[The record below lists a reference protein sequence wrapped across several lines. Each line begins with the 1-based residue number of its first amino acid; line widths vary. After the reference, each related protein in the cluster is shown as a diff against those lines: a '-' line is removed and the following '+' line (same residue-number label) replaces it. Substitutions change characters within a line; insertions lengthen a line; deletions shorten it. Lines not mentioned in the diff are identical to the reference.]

1 MRFKVLIILFFASL
15 GNAFGQG
22 NSIYQIA
29 PMAVCWNTPENV
41 DSNLVAYWLFS
52 SRETTPKVVSYLTA
66 SGTAVVVAGGT
77 VQNGFCCC
85 SGSQDTLGIE
95 INGDTLILTQNGET
109 YTYIGGG
116 GADDDW
122 RWVDPGADETMYEA
136 IYRMGKISVFT
147 EDTTHAVLV
156 DSTYRFMTDGSTSF
170 FEWLRGTEGFVDYKT
185 LMFRAP
191 GGATG
196 APQNDANNITIA
208 RTNATTTRTNLGNLK
223 FAAPYTGGGGAY
235 RVGAQISALDE
246 LGGND
251 TTGVVLDFW
260 TRQQGES
267 FMRQTMTL
275 EGNGRLELDRYNL
288 FQDGIPSRM
297 LGYTNTDKD
306 VSVHNITGNAQA
318 GHVIGINAAGSG
330 LEWKDPDTT
339 GAVVPTIFTGG
350 TFAGSSTLDMQYFPL
365 IFTNSGS
372 FAISGDANGGGV
384 PVTGAGGR
392 FMWVD
397 ESSSIRAGLVDAGIW
412 DNVDMGYVSAAI
424 GGYNNNASGDYGF
437 VGGGE
442 NNNATEISSFV
453 GGGQNNTASGF
464 RSFVGGGDNNLA
476 SGNSAFVLGGE
487 DNVASGFTSF
497 VLGGLNNTAP
507 SLSETVV
514 GPNATN
520 YTASGAATY
529 VTTDRIF
536 TIGNGTSAVARSAA
550 MIVYK
555 GGVGA
560 AKTYINPGT
569 STTVPTETLRIGGT
583 TRADGVLSVNNG
595 STSAGQIVVA
605 EDSDDGANTA
615 TITLSGALA
624 ANTTFPIPANAP
636 TDGSILRATSATTAT
651 WEAVQSDTVI
661 LNSTWV
667 NIGANKLRVHRRNGL
682 VSIQGFIRGATIG
695 TTLPG
700 SPDVEL
706 PFGGF
711 LASNGFQCVA
721 NDDGVLKAVAV
732 QDINGDLS
740 FQSLSGGSIDLSGG
754 SDYLFFS
761 ITYYNP

>member
-1 MRFKVLIILFFASL
+1 MKFRLLTILFL
-15 GNAFGQG
+15 FGALAQVRAQS
-22 NSIYQIA
+22 NSIYSIA

-41 DSNLVAYWLFS
+41 DSNLIAYWLFS

-85 SGSQDTLGIE
+85 NGGSQDTLGIE
-95 INGDTLILTQNGET
+95 ISGDTLFLTQNNIT
-109 YTYIGGG
+109 YTYVGGG

-122 RWVDPGADETMYEA
+122 RWVDPAGDNMYQA
-136 IYRMGKISVFT
+136 IYRQGKASIFT
-147 EDTTHAVLV
+147 TDTTHAFRV
-156 DSTYRFMTDGSTSF
+156 DSTFQFRVDGDRSIFDWSRGDSLFPEKT
-170 FEWLRGTEGFVDYKT
+170 WL
-185 LMFRAP
+185 FRAP
-191 GGATG
+191 GGGTG
-196 APQNDANNITIA
+196 QAQNDANVITIA
-208 RTNATTTRTNLGNLK
+208 RTNATTTRTTVGKIK
-223 FAAPYTGGGGAY
+223 FAAPFGVGDSLRIAAQIDVLDEEGGG
-235 RVGAQISALDE
+235 
-246 LGGND
+246 D
-251 TTGVVLDFW
+251 TTNTSINFY
-260 TRQQGES
+260 TRQLGES
-267 FMRQTMTL
+267 FIRNTMTI

-288 FQDGIPSRM
+288 FEDGVPERM
-297 LGYTNTDKD
+297 LGYDDTDKD
-306 VSVHNITGNAQA
+306 VKVSDITGNATA
-318 GHVIGINAAGSG
+318 GNILGINPAGNG
-330 LEWKDPDTT
+330 MEWKDPDTL

-372 FAISGDANGGGV
+372 FAISGDTNGGGV

-412 DNVDMGYVSAAI
+412 DNVDMGYVSASI

-442 NNNATEISSFV
+442 NNNATEFLSFV

-520 YTASGAATY
+520 YTASGAGTY

-624 ANTTFPIPANAP
+624 ANTTFPIPVNALAN
-636 TDGSILRATSATTAT
+636 GSVLTATSATTAT
-651 WEAVQSDTVI
+651 WAAVTSDTVV
-661 LNSTWV
+661 LNGSWV
-667 NIGANKLRVHRRNGL
+667 NIGANKLRVHSRNGL
-682 VSIQGFIRGATIG
+682 VSIQGFIRGGTIG

-711 LASNGFQCVA
+711 LVSNGFQCVA